1 MSPGPGQRRAG
12 RGRQAGVRPAGS
24 GGVGCGLRAVGCGL
38 RAVWSREGPV
48 LGLSLV
54 LTLPLL
60 PAAPWHHIENLDLFF
75 SRISFRNLVGG
86 GWGGAV

>member
-1 MSPGPGQRRAG
+1 M
-12 RGRQAGVRPAGS
+12 
-24 GGVGCGLRAVGCGL
+24 
-38 RAVWSREGPV
+38 

-75 SRISFRNLVGG
+75 SRISFRNLWGGRLGGSRVGG
-86 GWGGAV
+86 GEVWLRA